1 MRRRTRTSRARN
13 HGQCLLLLDCPK
25 GDRTQYPW
33 IESGVPCKLLR
44 IGQVALAVVTT
55 DGMQLGDV
63 GDDHLVPVLFQLLRD
78 PDRINTGFHDN
89 SRNGSI
95 DSPLEPQ
102 PAPSLHQDSSSR
114 AAYGNPVESN
124 MLSNE
129 PRNNNKSRSPIKEK
143 LRT

>member
-1 MRRRTRTSRARN
+1 MSLGKTTDDKPTFYEKTNKNISCSD
-13 HGQCLLLLDCPK
+13 HGQCLLLLDCPM

-44 IGQVALAVVTT
+44 IRPVALAVVTT

-63 GDDHLVPVLFQLLRD
+63 GDDHLVPVLFQPLRD

-114 AAYGNPVESN
+114 VCMETRWRA
-124 MLSNE
+124 
-129 PRNNNKSRSPIKEK
+129 
-143 LRT
+143 TC